1 VGATHLGLGLL
12 SISCGAHGALAIW
25 GPDAMRTLEAGIHS
39 PLQVLQNDYIPH
51 LGGLCRNVPAST
63 LSAES
68 CLPPLALPWLRAST
82 SLWSRLM
89 LARGGLLR
97 AVFVAELQLTCATP
111 PSAKRQPWSGSM
123 LRMLEWLAQQGGR
136 SGREVRAYLNGLTNT
151 ASHGPT
157 ALQRLHLP
165 LGDYGFG
172 AWDEALLSAC
182 EGAEVRGGATAEYA
196 AHFAFHAA
204 GRLEERLAEE
214 PGFPWEMP
222 YYFRHTGRFR
232 AHTHARA
239 LTRLRCCSTP
249 LKGCPSLHAGG
260 ARCPHCPQRP
270 PETAHHV
277 LFDCGATAHL
287 RGSPAYAALFTP
299 ELLAA
304 PRMRMWG
311 HHAPQHLLAQYTHAC
326 FQIFQPSE
334 LLLRLNSH
342 EPIFGS

>member
-1 VGATHLGLGLL
+1 MHPRSTALGITDFATRARLYRT
-12 SISCGAHGALAIW
+12 LAAPILTYGSEIW
-25 GPDAMRTLEAGIHS
+25 GPDAVRTLEAAIHS
-39 PLQVLQNDYIPH
+39 PLQVLQNDDIRH
-51 LGGLCRNVPAST
+51 LGGLRRNNVPAST
-63 LSAES
+63 LCAES

-97 AVFVAELQLTCATP
+97 AVFVADVQLARATL
-111 PSAKRQPWSGSM
+111 PSAKRQPRSGSM
-123 LRMLEWLAQQGGR
+123 LRMLEWLARQGGR
-136 SGREVRAYLNGLTNT
+136 SGREVRAYLNRLTNT

-165 LGDYGFG
+165 LGDLATVFG

-196 AHFAFHAA
+196 AHFAFQAG

-214 PGFPWEMP
+214 PGFPGEMP
-222 YYFRHTGRFR
+222 YYFRHTSRFR

-239 LTRLRCCSTP
+239 LMRLRCCSTP
-249 LKGCPSLHAGG
+249 LRGCPSLHAGE
-260 ARCPHCPQRP
+260 APCSHYPQRQR
-270 PETAHHV
+270 E
-277 LFDCGATAHL
+277 TAHL

-304 PRMRMWG
+304 PRMRTWV
-311 HHAPQHLLAQYTHAC
+311 HLAPQHVLAQYTHAC
-326 FQIFQPSE
+326 FQIFQP
-334 LLLRLNSH
+334 
-342 EPIFGS
+342 G